1 MIQHK
6 ITLVKR
12 REAVGMNHTSMLFL
26 AVKVF
31 GVPLM
36 SEYTY
41 VVQIMSHR
49 HHQKVVRISR
59 RAVRLTWYV
68 VFTHYVQAILRSAPS
83 IHN

>member
-59 RAVRLTWYV
+59 RAPDVVRGIYTLCSSYLT
-68 VFTHYVQAILRSAPS
+68 LRSLHP
-83 IHN
+83 